1 MKIVYLRDYPEYV
14 DIVVDWNYNEFVI
27 KEGKNK
33 DKSKIKEFYSN
44 SNYDKFPICY
54 IAIEEKVCLG
64 TVSIFNNDLKPRQ
77 DLSPWLGALY
87 VSEKHRGRGI
97 AAKLI
102 DKVLEKVSKMEYKAI
117 YLRTEHTADYYK
129 TRNWSFLSNEVDID
143 GRNTEVYLFDLKYK
157 LFQQELKR

>member
-14 DIVVDWNYNEFVI
+14 DIVIDWIYNEFVI

-33 DKSKIKEFYSN
+33 DKSRIKEFFSN
-44 SNYDKFPICY
+44 THSDNFPITY
-54 IAIEEKVCLG
+54 VAIEGKECLG
-64 TVSIFNNDLKPRQ
+64 TVSIFDNDLKPRQ

-87 VSEKHRGRGI
+87 VSEKHRGKGI

-102 DKVLEKVSKMEYKAI
+102 DKVLEKASEMRYTKV

-129 TRNWSFLSNEVDID
+129 KRNWSFVSDEVDID
-143 GRNTEVYLFDLKYK
+143 GRKTEVYSYQVIDDRK
-157 LFQQELKR
+157 